1 MYVPLEVVSPKVTE
15 ALRRNRRATSNG
27 TTSYGMETFLQD
39 NIWLFIISVLWVLPW
54 KGYALWTASKNHNK
68 RWFIALLI
76 LNTFAILDI
85 FYIFYIAKKTPQ
97 DLKHLF
103 KAKI

>member
-1 MYVPLEVVSPKVTE
+1 MNIFSDNNMWLIIVS
-15 ALRRNRRATSNG
+15 
-27 TTSYGMETFLQD
+27 
-39 NIWLFIISVLWVLPW
+39 IIWVLPW
-54 KGYALWTASKNHNK
+54 KGYALWTASRNIHK

-85 FYIFYIAKKTPQ
+85 FYIFYIAKKTPK
-97 DLKHLF
+97 DIIKSF